1 MMSSTLETIAER
13 YQVTG
18 RLGSGGMGEVYR
30 AQDSVLNRTVA
41 LKVLPVELARQPG
54 FITRFR
60 REAQSVAR
68 VNHPNV
74 VQVYDWGESEDTYY
88 MVMEYVR
95 GKNLRQILAEN
106 GSLAPRQAC
115 EVISQVLG
123 ALAAAHDQGLVH
135 RDVKPENVLVSTD
148 GAVKVTDFG
157 IARAAEGTA
166 FTSSMLGTVAY
177 AAPEQARGE
186 AVGPRTDL
194 YSVGCLFYELL
205 TGSMPFEGDAARIL
219 HLHLTERVPVPSAA
233 APQAGTDADYI
244 VSTATN
250 PDPERRYSSALEM
263 RIEVIAALSL
273 LPPAASLAE
282 LTHEITSPVPAD
294 AIDTLVPVSEP
305 RKKRR
310 WLKMA
315 AALVLL
321 LSIAGAVFALSPVKV
336 PRVAGLTQVA
346 AKRQIEDAG
355 LRANS
360 KREFSDKLP
369 DTVLRTIPPAGTRVK
384 RGGGVIVVLSKG
396 PELTD
401 VPNLVGLQVEEAK
414 LLIGSS
420 GLTVG
425 AIELRNSR
433 DPVGAVLEQDP
444 KPGRRRKGDPV
455 NLVVS
460 SGPRVFGVPDTFG
473 KTQAEAEALI
483 NGAGFVVKVETV
495 FSDATE
501 GTVYDQ
507 TPKAGTQAEEGSAV
521 KIFVSKGPEPFD
533 VPNVIGKKCA
543 EAKSQLEGRGL
554 VVVVKDVDGNPISCS
569 TNTVLDQAPRSP
581 TKVRKGQ
588 EVILYVAK

>member
-1 MMSSTLETIAER
+1 MSSTVETIADR

-30 AQDSVLNRTVA
+30 AQDSVLGRTVA

-54 FITRFR
+54 FITRFQ
-60 REAQSVAR
+60 REAQSAAR

-95 GKNLRQILAEN
+95 GKNLRQILGEN
-106 GSLAPRQAC
+106 GRLEPRQAC

-186 AVGPRTDL
+186 PVGPRTDL
-194 YSVGCLFYELL
+194 YSAGCVYYELL

-219 HLHLTERVPVPSAA
+219 HLHLTERVPAPSVT
-233 APQAGTDADYI
+233 APEAGSDADFI
-244 VSTATN
+244 VFTATD
-250 PDPERRYSSALEM
+250 PDPARRYSSALEM
-263 RIEVIAALSL
+263 RIDVIAALSH
-273 LPPAASLAE
+273 LPQAAPLAE
-282 LTHEITSPVPAD
+282 LTHEITSEVPAD
-294 AIDTLVPVSEP
+294 AIDTLVPASEP

-310 WLKMA
+310 WLKIA
-315 AALVLL
+315 AAFITLL
-321 LSIAGAVFALSPVKV
+321 AIAGAVFALSPVKV
-336 PRVAGLTQVA
+336 PSVTGLTQA
-346 AKRQIEDAG
+346 AAQGQIEAAD
-355 LRANS
+355 LTANF
-360 KREFSDKLP
+360 KREFSDDP
-369 DTVLRTIPPAGTRVK
+369 VDTVIRTSPAPGKRIK
-384 RGGGVIVVLSKG
+384 RGGAVVVFVSAG

-401 VPNLVGLQVEEAK
+401 VPNLVGLNVEAAK
-414 LLIGSS
+414 LLIGTS

-425 AIELRNSR
+425 AIEDRHAK
-433 DPVGAVLEQDP
+433 DPVGMVLEQDP
-444 KPGRRRKGDPV
+444 KPGRVRKGNPV

-460 SGPRVFGVPDTFG
+460 SGPQVFGVPHTLG
-473 KTQAEAEALI
+473 KTQAEAEALVT
-483 NGAGFVVKVETV
+483 GAGFIVKIESA
-495 FSDATE
+495 FNDALE

-507 TPKAGTQAEEGSAV
+507 TPKAGTQAEEGSQV
-521 KIFVSKGPEPFD
+521 KIFVSKGPQPFD
-533 VPNVIGKKCA
+533 MPDVKGKKCSD
-543 EAKSQLEGRGL
+543 AKSQLEGLGL
-554 VVVVKDVDGNPISCS
+554 VVVVKDNLGNPIDCS
-569 TNTVLDQAPRSP
+569 TNIVLDQDPLP
-581 TKVRKGQ
+581 KTKVRKGQ
-588 EVILYVAK
+588 QAILYVSR

>member
-1 MMSSTLETIAER
+1 MSSTLEAIAGR

-30 AQDSVLNRTVA
+30 AQDSVLGRTVA

-148 GAVKVTDFG
+148 GVVKVTDFG

-186 AVGPRTDL
+186 VVGPRTDL
-194 YSVGCLFYELL
+194 YSAGCLFYELL
-205 TGSMPFEGDAARIL
+205 TGSMPFEGDAAHIL

-250 PDPERRYSSALEM
+250 PDPDRRYASALEM
-263 RIEVIAALSL
+263 RIDVIAALSH
-273 LPPAASLAE
+273 LPQAAPLAE

-310 WLKMA
+310 WLKIA
-315 AALVLL
+315 AAVGVLIA
-321 LSIAGAVFALSPVKV
+321 IAGGVFALSPVKV

-346 AKRQIEDAG
+346 AERQIEDAG
-355 LRANS
+355 LQANS
-360 KREFSDKLP
+360 RREFSDKSP
-369 DTVLRTIPPAGTRVK
+369 GTVLRTIPAAGERVK
-384 RGGGVIVVLSKG
+384 RGGSVTVVVSKG

-401 VPNLVGLQVEEAK
+401 VPNLVGLHVEEAK
-414 LLIGSS
+414 LLIDRS
-420 GLTVG
+420 GLIVG
-425 AIELRNSR
+425 AIENRHSR

-444 KPGRRRKGDPV
+444 KPGKVRKGDPV

-460 SGPRVFGVPDTFG
+460 SGPQLFGVPDTFG
-473 KTQAEAEALI
+473 KNQTEAEALLK
-483 NGAGFVVKVETV
+483 GASFVVKVESA
-495 FSDATE
+495 FNDAPE

-507 TPKAGTQAEEGSAV
+507 TPKAGTQAEEGSEV
-521 KIFVSKGPEPFD
+521 KIFVSKGPQPFD
-533 VPNVIGKKCA
+533 MPDVKSKKCA
-543 EAKSQLEGRGL
+543 DAKSQLEGLGL
-554 VVVVKDVDGNPISCS
+554 VVVVKAFDGKPIDCS
-569 TNTVLDQAPRSP
+569 TNIVLAQDPLP
-581 TKVRKGQ
+581 GTKVRKGQ
-588 EVILYVAK
+588 QVILYLAK